1 MFYEMEN
8 GIRAPVSLWNRNT
21 LDGFKEKCTD
31 PASRSTG
38 VSAVMMERTEKF
50 FGTGMGRDHAHVPAH
65 DLHPA

>member
-31 PASRSTG
+31 PG
-38 VSAVMMERTEKF
+38 VPVHGRFCSDDGADRGI
-50 FGTGMGRDHAHVPAH
+50 FGTGMGGDHAHVPAH